1 MSYIQTPFGT
11 ESLMASRKGSRTPA
25 HSVVKPGV
33 KSTTARAHRA
43 DAASAALNELFY
55 EAKGGERVIPYA
67 ALRSKLPD
75 ESSEIVRA
83 RVEAMA
89 VKIMAADLGMDQS
102 ILADALRIPRSTL
115 SRKLARRELLSSEDS
130 AKVLGVAQLV
140 GEAERI
146 LAESGD
152 PQQMQDFSAVAW
164 MGDWLRSPVGAL
176 GFRPPLDYLDN
187 PFSQALVMQLLG
199 RIQSGA
205 YS

>member
-1 MSYIQTPFGT
+1 
-11 ESLMASRKGSRTPA
+11 MASRKGPRASA
-25 HSVVKPGV
+25 HSGAKPGA
-33 KSTTARAHRA
+33 KSTTDRAHRVYA
-43 DAASAALNELFY
+43 TSGAIRELFY
-55 EAKGGERVIPYA
+55 ESKDGERVIPYA
-67 ALRSKLPD
+67 ALRSKLPN

-89 VKIMAADLGMDQS
+89 VKIMAGDLNMDQS

-130 AKVLGVAQLV
+130 AKILGVAQLV

-152 PQQMQDFSAVAW
+152 PQRMQDFSAVAW
-164 MGDWLRSPVGAL
+164 MGEWLRSPIGAL